1 MICTRLAILI
11 AAGFMLMDT
20 PGRALEIAN
29 VRSGPACPKPGD
41 TTRQV
46 GRICF
51 QAEDIHITGQG
62 ACFYDKDEVPCTWY
76 GFEFD
81 YSGAMEGD
89 KITCAYTTSE
99 PADVGDPDGVTN
111 AASTSGEYE
120 LSLKPGASHFFN
132 PQYSVLRYVR
142 EQIPDIRDETVC
154 SFDGEEL
161 FRFKFNLISPKADN

>member
-1 MICTRLAILI
+1 MICTRLAISI

-62 ACFYDKDEVPCTWY
+62 ACVYDKDEVPCTWY

-120 LSLKPGASHFFN
+120 LKLTPGASHIFN
-132 PQYSVLRYVR
+132 PQYSVFQYAIAQSPNVR
-142 EQIPDIRDETVC
+142 DVTVC
-154 SFDGEEL
+154 WFGEREL
-161 FRFKFNLISPKADN
+161 FRINFTLIFPRADN